1 MSAPITARITDSTNK
16 YPRRP
21 LTYNDLLSTMS
32 KEKLILYITNRLD
45 YMNERQLRLI
55 LSFIRGLNS

>member
-1 MSAPITARITDSTNK
+1 MSAPITAKNTDSTSK

-21 LTYNDLLSTMS
+21 LTSHDLLSTMR